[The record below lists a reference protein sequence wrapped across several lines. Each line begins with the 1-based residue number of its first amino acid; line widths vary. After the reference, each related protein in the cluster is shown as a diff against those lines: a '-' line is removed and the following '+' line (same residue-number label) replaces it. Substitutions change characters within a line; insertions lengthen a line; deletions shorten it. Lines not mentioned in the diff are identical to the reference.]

1 MIGYEVEGFI
11 IGMRDCKSRTASL
24 IQHVSHSRSC
34 TACSHRIVLRCREQ
48 SDSRVSGGRPGYR
61 GSVGLPISLY
71 WLWLLLDAIYFHDG
85 EGVVGAILERV
96 VDPVY
101 LLEVLDA
108 EEQEKRMSAGGG
120 YCIR

>member
-1 MIGYEVEGFI
+1 MIGCEAEGFI

-24 IQHVSHSRSC
+24 TQHVTHSRSC
-34 TACSHRIVLRCREQ
+34 TACSHRIVLHYREQ
-48 SDSRVSGGRPGYR
+48 SDSRVSGGRPSYR

-71 WLWLLLDAIYFHDG
+71 WLWPLLDAIYFDDG
-85 EGVVGAILERV
+85 EGVVGAVLERV

-120 YCIR
+120 YCTG